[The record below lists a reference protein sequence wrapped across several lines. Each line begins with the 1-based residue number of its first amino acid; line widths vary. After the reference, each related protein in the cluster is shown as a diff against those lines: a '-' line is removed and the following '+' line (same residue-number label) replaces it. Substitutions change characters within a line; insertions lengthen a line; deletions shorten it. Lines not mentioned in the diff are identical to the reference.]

1 MGIQDCSGGMIH
13 YTSYRHIVKGLFIK
27 IPNLLK
33 ESEQDVHGKHSGFG
47 SLTNISRQLASG

>member
-47 SLTNISRQLASG
+47 SLTNISRQ